1 MLSHFPLEIW
11 VKISYNLDKF
21 DIFYLSLT
29 NKSMYNLMTS
39 DSIWWPKIKK
49 SWYMTDYNE
58 FTLNYKKKLKK
69 NESCFNYFKRKK
81 NDDKFAKKCIDL
93 IENYKFNNLE
103 LDSKIK
109 NKLNQIY
116 NNFDDYL
123 PYLLTESLHLTSSL
137 SFNNNLINANDF
149 INLQKRRNLKLNRI
163 YIASNILENGKYF
176 KSLKLIQNLLINLPN
191 DLESILLIL
200 SLFDSRYYEL
210 LLIRHSVIKNVINN
224 FNSVNF
230 DQNTKPI
237 EKILFL
243 VTILHKIIENKKSK
257 ILLYDQNLTHNNKKT
272 IEDLSILRFYCGDSE
287 GTPLIKNAIIEKL
300 CKLLNLDKFIE
311 INESCIRIL
320 NDNKYFYLFIDDNQ
334 MYLKRENEVHPIL
347 KKFPMENPNY
357 LILKNK
363 ILNKNNNNNYNLN
376 ERIKIIYLSKFF
388 DYFNDIIIS
397 RFDDLRGADQ
407 IIYQTIKNDKI
418 VTVLRNNYIQGQI
431 LCCGGFVNRNAWILI
446 KKIFNNEF
454 NFNNDLKLISFFN
467 LPIIEK
473 INNELKFNNLNNFYL
488 NDIFHD
494 LKWEEI
500 EKIKRKKDIIWE
512 CEQLSIGDI
521 VWSDASQAR
530 GVIIEISDSLE
541 DESNCKKI
549 GLFNANTLKRK
560 IIKLKGSPLF
570 TIFFGAYGFAT
581 FTRQYL
587 KKDKTDRVEGLLV
600 YDLIGCWFSH
610 YDYDSHKFIY
620 RHQSNL
626 LN

>member
-1 MLSHFPLEIW
+1 MLSQFPLEIW

-21 DIFYLSLT
+21 DIFQLSLT
-29 NKSMYNLMTS
+29 NKSMYNIMTS
-39 DSIWWPKIKK
+39 DSIWWSKIRK

-58 FTLNYKKKLKK
+58 FTLTYKKKLKK
-69 NESCFNYFKRKK
+69 NESCFDYFKRKK
-81 NDDKFAKKCIDL
+81 NDDKFVKNCIDL
-93 IENYKFNNLE
+93 IENYKFKNLE
-103 LDSKIK
+103 LDLKIK
-109 NKLNQIY
+109 EKLIKIY

-123 PYLLTESLHLTSSL
+123 PYLLSESLHLTIS

-176 KSLKLIQNLLINLPN
+176 KCLKLIQNSLINLPN
-191 DLESILLIL
+191 DLESVLLIL

-230 DQNTKPI
+230 DQNTKPV

-243 VTILHKIIENKKSK
+243 VTILHRIIENKKCK
-257 ILLYDQNLTHNNKKT
+257 ILLYNQNQNQTQKKT
-272 IEDLSILRFYCGDSE
+272 IEDLSILRFYCGDSD

-300 CKLLNLDKFIE
+300 CKLLNLDRFIE
-311 INESCIRIL
+311 INESCIRIS
-320 NDNKYFYLFIDDNQ
+320 NENKYLYLFIDDNQ
-334 MYLKRENEVHPIL
+334 MYLKNENEVHPIL

-363 ILNKNNNNNYNLN
+363 ISNNNLI
-376 ERIKIIYLSKFF
+376 EKKKIVYLSKFF
-388 DYFNDIIIS
+388 DYFSDIIIS
-397 RFDDLRGADQ
+397 RFDDFRGADQ
-407 IIYQTIKNDKI
+407 IVYQKIKNDKI

-431 LCCGGFVNRNAWILI
+431 LCCGGFVNRNGWILI

-454 NFNNDLKLISFFN
+454 NFDNDLKLISFFN
-467 LPIIEK
+467 LPILEK
-473 INNELKFNNLNNFYL
+473 EKKNDSNYQINNLNDFYL
-488 NDIFHD
+488 NGIFHD

-500 EKIKRKKDIIWE
+500 EKIKEKKKEIIWE

-541 DESNCKKI
+541 DELNSKDI
-549 GLFNANTLKRK
+549 GLNNAYTLKRK
-560 IIKLKGSPLF
+560 IIKLKGTSLF